1 VASREIRDVTIPDEG
16 DYFPAALPVEAIRA
30 YSVGRLPASWA
41 DGLVRRSRETEEDDG
56 LRVRVAQVL
65 IDGEWVPL

>member
-1 VASREIRDVTIPDEG
+1 MASREIRDVTIPDEG

-30 YSVGRLPASWA
+30 YSVGRLPDSWA
-41 DGLVRRSRETEEDDG
+41 DGLVRRARETEDDG